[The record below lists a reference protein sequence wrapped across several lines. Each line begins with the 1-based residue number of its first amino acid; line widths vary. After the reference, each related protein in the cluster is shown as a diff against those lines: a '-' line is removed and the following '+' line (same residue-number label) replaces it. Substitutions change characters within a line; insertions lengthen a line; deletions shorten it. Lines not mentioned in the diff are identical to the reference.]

1 MPTQQKQ
8 NNQKAGKYM
17 TKREFWGKV
26 FAMIEA
32 DEKSDGELAV
42 KLAYEII
49 KEIDAGREE

>member
-1 MPTQQKQ
+1 
-8 NNQKAGKYM
+8 M